1 MSSAEAID
9 TQKFFRHVFGGQ
21 RGLLCIVTAVRA
33 EDGKWVEDSNRAR
46 YFDFPG
52 ELEQACEHARAES
65 QQGRE
70 AYFCAHLL
78 TDKRRIKENAG
89 SVITLWGD
97 LDGAAVPNGDRR
109 PTAVVESSPDRYHI
123 YYRLSDAVS
132 PETAEDLNKRLAG
145 DIGADPSGF
154 DLTQLLRVPGTV
166 NHKYPGR
173 PAVRVLSLNG
183 TQSYVP
189 GELDARLTAL
199 SQRDPGKHTTMDEPP
214 VMLDEAGMRVWR
226 GEEPKYKDNGEID
239 RSSTLLKIGRVEY
252 DAGAN
257 RPAIVASLAE
267 RDRALGYNKYTDRD
281 DAEQRYQKIVDELE
295 ESGRNTR
302 TNITFGR
309 SSNSSNGT
317 SASAKTGPVADIP
330 PEKLSAT
337 KVLADIICADNHFAQ
352 DAGGKLY
359 RYSGG
364 VYKLY
369 AERFIQQ
376 QVKAVLEDR
385 GLWDKWSS
393 HRASEVVEYIRVDA
407 PDLWERPP
415 LNRANLANGILDLN
429 TRTLAPHSPDFLSP
443 VQLPV
448 EYDPDARCPAW
459 DQFVETTFPED
470 AQDLAFEMISDLMT
484 PDRSIQKALLLI
496 GEGDNG
502 KSVYLRAV
510 GAFAGSTNMAGV
522 SIHKLESD
530 RFAASRLIGKL
541 ANICPDLPSEHLSQ
555 TSVFKA
561 VTGGDVLN
569 AEYKYRESFEFV
581 PYARM
586 LFSANAAPRASD
598 ASHAF
603 FRRWL
608 VVPFEASFTEEE
620 KLPREVLD
628 ARLADPSE
636 LSGVLN
642 KALALRARVRDKGFT
657 ESESMREAAEEFRQ
671 MTDPVRVWIDQNT
684 IEGVQV
690 FVSKDA
696 LAKAYNESRARAG
709 QAGMTKKAFAL
720 ALKRARPEV
729 EDGRRTVS
737 GHTTHCWIGLGLKSN
752 EPEQQSNGIRKE
764 RI

>member
-1 MSSAEAID
+1 MSRKEGIPEDFLDRMGLAADDSANG
-9 TQKFFRHVFGGQ
+9 T
-21 RGLLCIVTAVRA
+21 
-33 EDGKWVEDSNRAR
+33 
-46 YFDFPG
+46 
-52 ELEQACEHARAES
+52 
-65 QQGRE
+65 
-70 AYFCAHLL
+70 
-78 TDKRRIKENAG
+78 
-89 SVITLWGD
+89 
-97 LDGAAVPNGDRR
+97 GA
-109 PTAVVESSPDRYHI
+109 
-123 YYRLSDAVS
+123 
-132 PETAEDLNKRLAG
+132 K
-145 DIGADPSGF
+145 ADP
-154 DLTQLLRVPGTV
+154 L
-166 NHKYPGR
+166 
-173 PAVRVLSLNG
+173 
-183 TQSYVP
+183 
-189 GELDARLTAL
+189 
-199 SQRDPGKHTTMDEPP
+199 
-214 VMLDEAGMRVWR
+214 
-226 GEEPKYKDNGEID
+226 
-239 RSSTLLKIGRVEY
+239 IG
-252 DAGAN
+252 
-257 RPAIVASLAE
+257 
-267 RDRALGYNKYTDRD
+267 
-281 DAEQRYQKIVDELE
+281 
-295 ESGRNTR
+295 
-302 TNITFGR
+302 
-309 SSNSSNGT
+309 
-317 SASAKTGPVADIP
+317 IP
-330 PEKLSAT
+330 PEKIATT

-369 AERFIQQ
+369 AERYIQQ
-376 QVKAVLEDR
+376 QVKTILEDY
-385 GLWDKWSS
+385 GLWEKWST

-415 LNRANLANGILDLN
+415 LERVNVANGILELE
-429 TRTLAPHSPDFLSP
+429 TGTLSPHSPEYLSP

-448 EYDPDARCPAW
+448 EYDPEARCPEW
-459 DQFVETTFPED
+459 ERFVETTFPAD
-470 AQDLAFEMISDLMT
+470 TQDLAFEIVADLMT

-510 GAFAGSTNMAGV
+510 GAFVGSTNVAGV

-530 RFAASRLIGKL
+530 RFAASRLLGKL

-581 PYARM
+581 PFARM

-603 FRRWL
+603 FRRWM
-608 VVPFEASFTEEE
+608 VVPFEASFTEGE
-620 KLPREVLD
+620 KIPREVLD
-628 ARLADPSE
+628 ARLADPGE

-642 KALALRARVRDKGFT
+642 KALALRARVRDEGFT

-671 MTDPVRVWIDQNT
+671 MTDPVRVWLDQNT

-696 LAKAYNESRARAG
+696 LASAYNESRARAG

-729 EDGRRTVS
+729 EDGRRTMS

-752 EPEQQSNGIRKE
+752 APEQPSNGSRKE